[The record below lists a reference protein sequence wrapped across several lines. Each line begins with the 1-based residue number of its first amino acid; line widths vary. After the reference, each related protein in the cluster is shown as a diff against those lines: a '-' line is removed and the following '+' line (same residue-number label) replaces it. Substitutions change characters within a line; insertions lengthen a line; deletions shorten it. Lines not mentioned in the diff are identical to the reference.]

1 MVPPLPSRRPVG
13 SRRDRRPIFP
23 ILGASS
29 EDETNDQLDDA
40 TESDGQDQQ
49 VTVTQD
55 RLGKMLTREKAQGER
70 AAIKRLLSTLG
81 FDNPKALTE
90 FVSSQREAEQAA
102 LSEVERR
109 EQVAQERELQAA
121 RREELAA
128 ERERAALR
136 RAALVALGAEGDEL
150 VDAERLLAVDDED
163 ADEAQIQSAAESLRA
178 RRPEL
183 FGEVR
188 TPVPSAPAGAP
199 AGRGPTRT
207 APVSKPG
214 SAGLEMA
221 KRRGLIP
228 QFSDTAAQ

>member
-1 MVPPLPSRRPVG
+1 MARPLPPRRPVG
-13 SRRDRRPIFP
+13 YRRDGRPIYP

-29 EDETNDQLDDA
+29 EDESNDQLDDA
-40 TESDGQDQQ
+40 GEDGGHEQQ
-49 VTVTQD
+49 VTVSQD

-70 AAIKRLLSTLG
+70 AALKRLVAQLG

-90 FVSSQREAEQAA
+90 FVTTQREAEQAA

-109 EQVAQERELQAA
+109 EQAAAERELQAA

-128 ERERAALR
+128 ERERSALR
-136 RAALVALGAEGDEL
+136 RAALVALGAGGDDL

-163 ADEAQIQSAAESLRA
+163 ADEAQIQSAAEALRA

-188 TPVPSAPAGAP
+188 TPVPAAPAGAP

-207 APVSKPG
+207 TPVSKPG

-221 KRRGLIP
+221 RRRGLVP
-228 QFSDTAAQ
+228 EFSDSAAR

>member
-1 MVPPLPSRRPVG
+1 MVRPLPSRRSVG
-13 SRRDRRPIFP
+13 FRRDGRPIYP
-23 ILGASS
+23 ILGASA
-29 EDETNDQLDDA
+29 EDETNDHLDD
-40 TESDGQDQQ
+40 TVDSGQEQQ

-81 FDNPKALTE
+81 FDSPKALTE
-90 FVSSQREAEQAA
+90 FVTAQREAERAA

-109 EQVAQERELQAA
+109 EQAAAERELQAA
-121 RREELAA
+121 RREELAV
-128 ERERAALR
+128 ERERAALW
-136 RAALVALGAEGDEL
+136 RAALVALGAEGEDL
-150 VDAERLLAVDDED
+150 ADAERLLAVDDED
-163 ADEAQIQSAAESLRA
+163 ADETQIQVAAEALRA

-183 FGEVR
+183 FGEFR
-188 TPVPSAPAGAP
+188 KPVPTAPAGAP

-214 SAGLEMA
+214 AAGLEMA

-228 QFSDTAAQ
+228 EFSDSAAR

>member
-1 MVPPLPSRRPVG
+1 MVRPLPSRRLVG
-13 SRRDRRPIFP
+13 FRRDGRPIYP

-29 EDETNDQLDDA
+29 EDETNDQLDEGTDA
-40 TESDGQDQQ
+40 GGSDQQ

-55 RLGKMLTREKAQGER
+55 RLGKLLTREKAQGER
-70 AAIKRLLSTLG
+70 AAIKRLLTTLG
-81 FDNPKALTE
+81 FDTPKALSE
-90 FVSSQREAEQAA
+90 FVSTQREAEQAA

-109 EQVAQERELQAA
+109 EQAAQERELQAA

-136 RAALVALGAEGDEL
+136 RAALVALGAEGDDL
-150 VDAERLLAVDDED
+150 VDAERLLTLDDDD

-188 TPVPSAPAGAP
+188 RAVPAAPAGAP
-199 AGRGPTRT
+199 AGRGPSRT
-207 APVSKPG
+207 TPVSKPG

-221 KRRGLIP
+221 KRRGLITE
-228 QFSDTAAQ
+228 FSESAAQ